1 MTVAGQPLGDGSTT
15 EEKLRSLLA
24 LRAEHDDLDYKEHLD
39 LSQNRDKLE
48 LVKDFAAMQSI
59 PTGGYVVVGASDNGV
74 PSSRLGR
81 LTIAHFDPSNLYRI
95 AHPFLPSVRV
105 QASTHDIDGVTV
117 ALIYVGPPDP
127 PGVAILVRD
136 GQYQDGSRSKHLFA
150 PGDVFVRR
158 GAQSV
163 RWLPS
168 DLPRVLSRWEDAIR
182 EDERRRAS
190 AYAEQLLQGQRART
204 IARGPLGS
212 LTWRLASE
220 EFDAAFLEAMRDGD
234 RMTLRRLVLS
244 FRSDAA
250 ALVRMDDVD
259 ELDLLLDRLLA
270 AVAQTV
276 TYVEKEW
283 FEQLL
288 GVLVDVYRTALD
300 PTGNVRP
307 VQGTAP
313 QELMLRVAVGVEAV
327 GGLAVRLNQLWAVRP
342 LTLPD
347 RRLAAQIR
355 EPSWIRHGLTAASR
369 AGLLYLAPREE
380 GGQPRQIGGPIVAL
394 ARQLVERIPALRP
407 DTQVSP
413 FELNGSPEPDDAVLD
428 SLIEF
433 DVFWCVIAAARGG
446 REYHQYP
453 SFAAFFTHRAEP
465 AFALLVD
472 DLDARRVILGD
483 DAEGVDADETLRTA
497 LRAVASTARQVSA
510 SEGRWPWW
518 PESEKLTTYL
528 GPE

>member
-15 EEKLRSLLA
+15 EEKLRTLLSLG
-24 LRAEHDDLDYKEHLD
+24 AELDDLDFKEHLD
-39 LSQNRDKLE
+39 LSQNRDKVE

-59 PTGGYVVVGASDNGV
+59 PTGGYVVVGANDKGV

-81 LTIAHFDPSNLYRI
+81 LAVADFDPSNLYRI
-95 AHPFLPSVRV
+95 AHPYLPTVRV
-105 QASTHDIDGVTV
+105 QASTHDIDGVIV
-117 ALIYVGPPDP
+117 AIIYVGPPDP
-127 PGVAILVRD
+127 PGVPIIVKD

-158 GAQSV
+158 GMQSV

-168 DLPRVLSRWEDAIR
+168 DLPRVLSRWEDTIR
-182 EDERRRAS
+182 EDERRRAT

-204 IARGPLGS
+204 IAQGPLGS

-220 EFDAAFLEAMRDGD
+220 EFDAALLEAMRADD
-234 RMTLRRLVLS
+234 RMTLRRLALT
-244 FRSDAA
+244 FRGDASALARA
-250 ALVRMDDVD
+250 ADAD

-300 PTGNVRP
+300 PNGNPRP
-307 VQGTAP
+307 AQGTAP
-313 QELMLRVAVGVEAV
+313 QELMLRVAVGVEAI
-327 GGLAVRLNQLWAVRP
+327 GGLAVRLDQLWAVRP
-342 LTLPD
+342 LAVPD

-380 GGQPRQIGGPIVAL
+380 GGQPRQVGGPIVAL

-413 FELNGSPEPDDAVLD
+413 FELNEAPEADDTVLD
-428 SLIEF
+428 SLIQF

-453 SFAAFFTHRAEP
+453 SFASFYAHRAEP

-472 DLDARRVILGD
+472 DVDARRLVLG
-483 DAEGVDADETLRTA
+483 EDADGPDGEETLRTA
-497 LRAVASTARQVSA
+497 LRTVASTARQVSA
-510 SEGRWPWW
+510 GEGRWPWW

-528 GPE
+528 GAE